1 MKELIDK
8 LHTDMTLSRE
18 DFVRLLKGISEEEVR
33 YLLSKSRATADGLFG
48 KRIFMRGLI
57 EFSNYCKN
65 DCYYCGIRHG
75 NKKVERYRLGKD
87 EILSCCRKGYALG
100 FRTFVLQS
108 GEDPYFTVERMAD
121 IVSLIRKAYPDCAI
135 TLSIGEKT
143 YEEYQKLRQAGADR
157 FLLRHETADEEHY
170 RKLHPGS
177 LSPANRKRCLFDLKK
192 LGYQVGTG
200 FMVGSPWQT
209 VENLADDLLFIKE
222 LRPHMVG
229 IGPYISHKDTPFAGF
244 QSGPLNTTLIL
255 IGILRLMLPDALI
268 PATTSLGTIHP
279 EGRELGILAGAN
291 VLMPNLTPVEA
302 KKKYML
308 YDKKICIGEEVAEC
322 LECLKHR
329 LAKIGYE
336 LVTDRGDYVNMVD
349 YDLKEAKYELER
361 YAKV

>member
-1 MKELIDK
+1 
-8 LHTDMTLSRE
+8 
-18 DFVRLLKGISEEEVR
+18 
-33 YLLSKSRATADGLFG
+33 
-48 KRIFMRGLI
+48 
-57 EFSNYCKN
+57 
-65 DCYYCGIRHG
+65 
-75 NKKVERYRLGKD
+75 
-87 EILSCCRKGYALG
+87 
-100 FRTFVLQS
+100 
-108 GEDPYFTVERMAD
+108 
-121 IVSLIRKAYPDCAI
+121 
-135 TLSIGEKT
+135 
-143 YEEYQKLRQAGADR
+143 
-157 FLLRHETADEEHY
+157 
-170 RKLHPGS
+170 

-308 YDKKICIGEEVAEC
+308 YDKKICIGEEAAEC